1 MGLVRKPKCGV
12 ESLGTQKTRRATLQF
27 SLLVLLKSP
36 SAYNIANLCD
46 SMCAAGHEFVDCDSN
61 ICWLCRVPNGGRRA
75 AKLAGRHAAI
85 FARFWQCD
93 CVHPRYG

>member
-1 MGLVRKPKCGV
+1 
-12 ESLGTQKTRRATLQF
+12 
-27 SLLVLLKSP
+27 
-36 SAYNIANLCD
+36 
-46 SMCAAGHEFVDCDSN
+46 MCAAGHEFVDCDSN